1 MEQEYFAGEAAN
13 VLGIEPITLRV
24 WRDRGICNFGHVDDA
39 MKDNPRA
46 RRRYSESD
54 VVKMAFALTLARF
67 GFSHEEA
74 FSIADTRL
82 EIKKA
87 VIEVLTEHCADD
99 LIFAF
104 VAAGVSESRS
114 ADFSNSL
121 FLRMQQ
127 WQRHAHT
134 AFEAE
139 DALRQHRTEVFLSI
153 NVSALARRVI
163 KALRDGVE
171 D

>member
-1 MEQEYFAGEAAN
+1 MEQEFFAGEAAN

-74 FSIADTRL
+74 FRIADAQV
-82 EIKKA
+82 EIQKA
-87 VIEVLTEHCADD
+87 VLEAAADASVDD

-104 VAAGVSESRS
+104 VAAGLGEGS
-114 ADFSNSL
+114 APDFSNSL
-121 FLRMQQ
+121 FLRMQE

-139 DALRQHRTEVFLSI
+139 DALRQHPTEVFLSI
-153 NVSALARRVI
+153 NVSALARRVV
-163 KALRDGVE
+163 KALREGVE
-171 D
+171 G